1 MMSSGKSDNPDCCRA
16 LETGRP
22 RKERFAD
29 YQKRRQEHHAEMEH
43 VETQDKEPGSRN
55 GTNIDSVKL

>member
-1 MMSSGKSDNPDCCRA
+1 MKVTPLTAGRA

-43 VETQDKEPGSRN
+43 VETQDRTGKPWEA
-55 GTNIDSVKL
+55 GTEETLTQ